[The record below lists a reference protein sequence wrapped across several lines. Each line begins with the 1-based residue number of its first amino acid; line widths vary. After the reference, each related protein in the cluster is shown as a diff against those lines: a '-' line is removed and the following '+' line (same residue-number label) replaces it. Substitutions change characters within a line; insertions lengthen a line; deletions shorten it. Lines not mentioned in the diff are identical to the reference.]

1 VSFLLLNNKVYYHGL
16 IKQATGEDW
25 VDANI
30 SLSTAQPNI
39 GGAPPQLGIHHIGF
53 MHSLPFAIPK
63 SRNRRVP
70 SITYSEDDSFS
81 DDSVQEE
88 FQAISKGAKKKG
100 KRRMKRRA
108 SISESFEAESLSIE
122 VAKVE
127 LGQLFNMTYS
137 IPRKSTIPSDNTEH
151 KVTVA
156 VFDLKPDFKHIC
168 VPRLSPYCF
177 LQSVVKNESH
187 YALLAGPANVFIDN
201 NFLSKSLLSDVSPG
215 EEFSTSLGVDQ
226 SITINCH
233 PVKVI
238 RGTTGIIDYM

>member
-1 VSFLLLNNKVYYHGL
+1 LTVLSF
-16 IKQATGEDW
+16 Q
-25 VDANI
+25 
-30 SLSTAQPNI
+30 
-39 GGAPPQLGIHHIGF
+39 
-53 MHSLPFAIPK
+53 
-63 SRNRRVP
+63 
-70 SITYSEDDSFS
+70 
-81 DDSVQEE
+81 
-88 FQAISKGAKKKG
+88 
-100 KRRMKRRA
+100 
-108 SISESFEAESLSIE
+108 
-122 VAKVE
+122 
-127 LGQLFNMTYS
+127 
-137 IPRKSTIPSDNTEH
+137 
-151 KVTVA
+151 VTVA